1 MPPRNLG
8 PEDVQRFANNFPH
21 PIHYLSSSART
32 AQQAADAI
40 GTSVAQ
46 IVKSLLFRRPET
58 DSPLL
63 ILASGANRVDEAK
76 VFLLL
81 SEPIEKAN
89 ADFVR
94 LHTGYAIGGV
104 PPFPHLSPLTTLID
118 EDLLGYDTIWA
129 AAGHPNTVFPLTPQQ
144 LVALSN
150 GRPADIKNG

>member
-8 PEDVQRFANNFPH
+8 PEDVQRFLDANNFPH

-76 VFLLL
+76 
-81 SEPIEKAN
+81 S
-89 ADFVR
+89 
-94 LHTGYAIGGV
+94 
-104 PPFPHLSPLTTLID
+104 
-118 EDLLGYDTIWA
+118 
-129 AAGHPNTVFPLTPQQ
+129 
-144 LVALSN
+144 
-150 GRPADIKNG
+150 